1 MQPRE
6 LARARAFDIVDV
18 SATALFA
25 FEGAVAGALAGLDVF
40 GVVVVGFCTAL
51 AGGVLRDVLLGD
63 APPLAFRSSLRIMV
77 ALALALIGFVV
88 VASSTSGPDPFVLL
102 LGDAVALGLFAATG
116 ARKALDHRSN
126 GWVVV
131 MLGTITAVGGGV
143 VRDILINRLP
153 AVLSTSVYATAAAAG
168 AAAYLICVRRRLP
181 APAAL
186 TIAVIVAAGLR
197 VAAVIWDWQLP
208 HVAVPSR

>member
-18 SATALFA
+18 SATALF
-25 FEGAVAGALAGLDVF
+25 
-40 GVVVVGFCTAL
+40 
-51 AGGVLRDVLLGD
+51 
-63 APPLAFRSSLRIMV
+63 
-77 ALALALIGFVV
+77 
-88 VASSTSGPDPFVLL
+88 
-102 LGDAVALGLFAATG
+102 
-116 ARKALDHRSN
+116 
-126 GWVVV
+126 WVVV

-181 APAAL
+181 APVAL
-186 TIAVIVAAGLR
+186 AIAVIVAAGLR

-208 HVAVPSR
+208 HVTVSSW